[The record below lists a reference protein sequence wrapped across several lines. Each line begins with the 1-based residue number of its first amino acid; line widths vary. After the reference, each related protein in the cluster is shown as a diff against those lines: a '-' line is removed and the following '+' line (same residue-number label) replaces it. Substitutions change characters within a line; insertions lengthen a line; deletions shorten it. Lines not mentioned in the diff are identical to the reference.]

1 MKTMLELITTE
12 MEAAFEKAGY
22 DKELAKVT
30 LSNRPDLCEYQCNGA
45 MAAAKEYKKAPF
57 MIADEVVAIVAGL
70 AATDVDGVASMA
82 GNITNELVSKLG
94 MKNLSK
100 GVKVE
105 VLDGVVTVD
114 LTLNIEYGMNI
125 LETSKKVQE
134 KVKAAIENMTGLEV
148 ADVNIHIASVDMEN
162 EKGK

>member
-1 MKTMLELITTE
+1 MAEKRTT
-12 MEAAFEKAGY
+12 
-22 DKELAKVT
+22 
-30 LSNRPDLCEYQCNGA
+30 
-45 MAAAKEYKKAPF
+45 YKIQDIEGIGEVQ
-57 MIADEVVAIVAGL
+57 IADEVVTIIAGL
-70 AATDVDGVASMA
+70 AATEVDGVASMA

-105 VLDGVVTVD
+105 IVDSVVSVD

-134 KVKAAIENMTGLEV
+134 KVKAVSYTHLDVYKRQVRGLVAPAMDAIKRTALGRTAGAIPVSYTHLDVYKRQGLPHWK
-148 ADVNIHIASVDMEN
+148 HIF
-162 EKGK
+162 GFFPL

>member
-1 MKTMLELITTE
+1 MAETE
-12 MEAAFEKAGY
+12 GRNTHKVYEK
-22 DKELAKVT
+22 DKIGEV
-30 LSNRPDLCEYQCNGA
+30 Q
-45 MAAAKEYKKAPF
+45 
-57 MIADEVVAIVAGL
+57 IADEVVAIIAGL
-70 AATDVDGVASMA
+70 AATEVEGVDSMA
-82 GNITNELVSKLG
+82 GNITNELVGKLG
-94 MKNLSK
+94 TKNLSK

-105 VLDGVVTVD
+105 IVDSVVSVD

-162 EKGK
+162 EKSK